1 MPTKKKPETKRKSAG
16 ATKRSRTTPYK
27 DALTADQQ
35 RFVDELLSDE
45 HMIGWRAYQRAYKC
59 SNQRSC
65 EQSASR
71 LLSLVKVQEAI
82 KKGMAARSERI
93 QYGQDELLRRLVY
106 IATADANEIVHY
118 RRDCCRHCHGVEHQ
132 YQWRDRDEFAKALI
146 AATEGDDDDE
156 RTPAPL
162 PTDEGGYGFDP
173 KREPHPECPKCD
185 GDGYGHMHVN
195 DTRFLSGPA
204 RLLYAGMEITK
215 EGIKP
220 KMHDQMA
227 AAQMVAR
234 HLGMFND
241 KLTLKGDKENPLVAL
256 LESLPGA
263 TLKPVDD

>member
-1 MPTKKKPETKRKSAG
+1 MPTKKPPTQAKKNRAPS
-16 ATKRSRTTPYK
+16 KRSRTTPNK
-27 DALTADQQ
+27 EALTSDQQ
-35 RFVDELLSDE
+35 NFVDELLMDE

-59 SNQRSC
+59 SNRRSC

-93 QYGQDELLRRLVY
+93 QYGQDELLRRLVH
-106 IATADANEIVHY
+106 IATADPNEIVHY
-118 RRDCCRHCHGVEHQ
+118 RRDCCRHCHGIEHQ
-132 YQWRDRDEFAKALI
+132 YQWRDENEFAEALLKAS
-146 AATEGDDDDE
+146 ERDDDDDGPQ
-156 RTPAPL
+156 RPL
-162 PTDEGGYGFDP
+162 PTNDGGYGFNP
-173 KREPHPECPKCD
+173 KREPHPECPNCD
-185 GDGYGHMHVN
+185 GDGYGHMHVE

-204 RLLYAGMEITK
+204 RMLYAGMEMTK

>member
-1 MPTKKKPETKRKSAG
+1 MPTRKTPTKAKKPG
-16 ATKRSRTTPYK
+16 AAKKRSRTTPNK
-27 DALTADQQ
+27 EELTADQQ
-35 RFVDELLSDE
+35 RFVDELLLDE
-45 HMIGWRAYQRAYKC
+45 HMIGWRAYQRAYRC
-59 SNQRSC
+59 SNRRSC

-93 QYGQDELLRRLVY
+93 QFGQDQLLRRLVY
-106 IATADANEIVHY
+106 IATADPNEIVHY
-118 RRDCCRHCHGVEHQ
+118 RRDCCRHCHGIEHQ
-132 YQWRDRDEFAKALI
+132 YQWRDEDEFAQALI
-146 AATEGDDDDE
+146 AATESADEEDD
-156 RTPAPL
+156 RPI
-162 PTDEGGYGFDP
+162 PTNDGGYGYDP

-204 RLLYAGMEITK
+204 QMLYAGMEMTK

-256 LESLPGA
+256 LQELPGA